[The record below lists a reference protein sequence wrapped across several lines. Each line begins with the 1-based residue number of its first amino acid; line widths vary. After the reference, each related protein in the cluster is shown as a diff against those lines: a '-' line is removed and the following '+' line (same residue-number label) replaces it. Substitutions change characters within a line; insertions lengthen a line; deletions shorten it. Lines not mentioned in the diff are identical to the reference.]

1 MAGKYLTQWTAL
13 KTKFEEDAGKKIAA
27 IEKKKPVKQKV
38 SGLREK
44 DGVARLKKPAE
55 KILGFR
61 KESGMETACK
71 ALDSATAAK
80 VDAKTRTKA
89 LSTYTTAEEK
99 YIEVL
104 LNAARVEPY
113 SLVTKEII
121 KLRQGME
128 QIAADFTK
136 TYTQPPR
143 VQQDFAI
150 AFKKLDSL
158 IKELEASAAYLGTVS
173 MKKADGVLTGRSKV
187 IAAHLKKLNSDTVSQ
202 IQPVFKALAYGGN
215 GGAPELN
222 TAIVKLL
229 KRIVIEQTVAGSEV
243 GKAEIKNKKVDVDTA
258 LNNVRKEIKSAI
270 SKAKECHGFAEIA
283 SW

>member
-173 MKKADGVLTGRSKV
+173 MKKADGVLT
-187 IAAHLKKLNSDTVSQ
+187 
-202 IQPVFKALAYGGN
+202 
-215 GGAPELN
+215 
-222 TAIVKLL
+222 
-229 KRIVIEQTVAGSEV
+229 AG
-243 GKAEIKNKKVDVDTA
+243 
-258 LNNVRKEIKSAI
+258 VR
-270 SKAKECHGFAEIA
+270 
-283 SW
+283 